1 MTGIEKRGHRQ
12 PMFFSQ
18 IKLLALPLL
27 VLALVLVACDATPPT
42 ESSSASRPSKV
53 AMVPIASPMRSASPA
68 PSPAPVSP
76 EFTGDPCAIVALE
89 GATAIVDRIASDIL
103 RLQIRDTGGRIIGD
117 SPAAVL
123 SLQSNSISE
132 SVYHIAFYPLSPRE
146 LLAKFPEPPSMPTT
160 GVLRLL
166 SLNDLSVQERPL
178 VLRCPEAVTTPFAG
192 AEDVLTSP
200 AVHAARLR
208 QFISVLENAGADAPE
223 KAGVVLDFML
233 LSAQDSRRLA
243 KAQLQ
248 ATFTDAVQFIETARR
263 NVTPSGMLPG
273 ETFENFRAELEQHL
287 SKLTK

>member
-1 MTGIEKRGHRQ
+1 MEIRTGNHCQ
-12 PMFFSQ
+12 LVFFQ
-18 IKLLALPLL
+18 KMQLLALPLL
-27 VLALVLVACDATPPT
+27 VLALVLVACDATPPS
-42 ESSSASRPSKV
+42 ESSSASRASKV
-53 AMVPIASPMRSASPA
+53 AVVPTASPMMSAPPA

-76 EFTGDPCAIVALE
+76 EFTGDPCAIMALE

-123 SLQSNSISE
+123 SLQSNSTSE
-132 SVYHIAFYPLSPRE
+132 SVYNIAFYPLSPRE
-146 LLAKFPEPPSMPTT
+146 LLAKSPGPPSMPTT

-166 SLNDLSVQERPL
+166 SFNDLSVQERPL

-200 AVHAARLR
+200 SVHAARLR

-233 LSAQDSRRLA
+233 FSAQDSRRLA
-243 KAQLQ
+243 NAQLQ
-248 ATFTDAVQFIETARR
+248 STFSDAVQLIETARR

-287 SKLTK
+287 SKVAK